1 MDLTQKCVLTDEM
14 SKLVAETMRV
24 SLFDYAFDSDKVPSL
39 NLHFF
44 CYDYLETQ
52 SLVDKKM
59 MDEGNMLPLCEELEY
74 LISSSVWKPSEVTN
88 AIFSF
93 RTRLRHGEYEDLS
106 SRKNDVE
113 NGFKGKK
120 DYYRHS
126 VEYLAELFT
135 SESSYAQMLL
145 NRISFLLDE
154 SYPLENRKQIIFC
167 TREFLSELINEEVS
181 KQHLF
186 YQVNK
191 KLYQTQE
198 KKDGVSDKDFLR
210 NFLCNLLPEEK
221 EYEVIFGIDNDVHN
235 SLSISTKYTR
245 QATKEEINS
254 LKAPYVCHFRNEI
267 MPITAYDYASAL
279 SVAKEI
285 FSSCLAAYNLGL
297 HAPAF
302 SPKPNGLVKK
312 VGEEKFSLI
321 KDSSNTLRRIENRR
335 QKENEKV
342 LRLMFNERFDTR
354 VEELFSLHNSA
365 LLAQN
370 KTSQLL
376 NLWTI
381 IEVAIDTRQSFAC
394 RINYIT
400 DMLTPV
406 LSIIYYK
413 RLIER
418 LYKLIAKN
426 KEARRCIKKLYPD
439 NNAIEGFALCIKNG
453 KTDIKAFFD
462 ENLYMGFQFEHLTN
476 LFSSKKNVLSD
487 WNRHLKR
494 VRWQLARIYKTRCM
508 IVHDG
513 GKMPYIENLVEN
525 LHYYVDEL
533 FNYIIYNTE
542 RGIVS
547 LDAIFSAARI
557 KECQIQEF
565 LKPQKD
571 PSLDAISDEDFIKY
585 FIAG

>member
-1 MDLTQKCVLTDEM
+1 MDLAQECVLTNKM
-14 SKLVAETMRV
+14 SKLVADTMKA

-39 NLHFF
+39 NLHYF

-52 SLVDKKM
+52 NLVDKNI
-59 MDEGNMLPLCEELEY
+59 MDEGNMQPLCDELEY
-74 LISSSVWKPSEVTN
+74 LISSSYWKPSGVTN
-88 AIFSF
+88 AILSF
-93 RTRLRHGEYEDLS
+93 RTRLKHGEYEDLS
-106 SRKNDVE
+106 SRKSDIE
-113 NGFKGKK
+113 NGYKGKLE
-120 DYYRHS
+120 YYKHS

-135 SESSYAQMLL
+135 SESSYAKMLL
-145 NRISFLLDE
+145 NRIAFLLD
-154 SYPLENRKQIIFC
+154 SPYSLENSNQIIFC
-167 TREFLSELINEEVS
+167 TREFLSELINGEVS

-191 KLYQTQE
+191 FLYQKT
-198 KKDGVSDKDFLR
+198 KKDVKTSDRDYLME
-210 NFLCNLLPEEK
+210 FLCSLLPKET
-221 EYEVIFGIDNDVHN
+221 EYEVIFGIDNDIHN
-235 SLSISTKYTR
+235 SLSKSTKYTR
-245 QATKEEINS
+245 LATKEEASS
-254 LKAPYVCHFRNEI
+254 LKTSYVCHFRAEI
-267 MPITAYDYASAL
+267 MPITAYDYVSAL
-279 SVAKEI
+279 SVAKEL
-285 FSSCLAAYNLGL
+285 FSDCLAAYNLGL

-312 VGEEKFSLI
+312 VGKEHFSLI
-321 KDSSNTLRRIENRR
+321 KDSSNTLRRIENKRR
-335 QKENEKV
+335 KDNEKV
-342 LRLMFNERFDTR
+342 LNLMFNECFDPH

-400 DMLTPV
+400 DILSPI
-406 LSIIYYK
+406 LSIVYYK

-418 LYKLIAKN
+418 LYKYIVKN
-426 KEARRCIKKLYPD
+426 KDARRCIEKNYPG
-439 NNAIEGFALCIKNG
+439 NSAIESFALCVKNG
-453 KTDIKAFFD
+453 KTDVKDFFND
-462 ENLYMGFQFEHLTN
+462 NLYMSFQFERLTN
-476 LFSSKKNVLSD
+476 LFSSKKILSED

-494 VRWQLARIYKTRCM
+494 IRWQLSRIYKTRCM

-513 GKMPYIENLVEN
+513 RKTPYIENLVEN

-547 LDAIFSAARI
+547 LDAILSAARI
-557 KECQIQEF
+557 KEYEIVSF
-565 LKPQKD
+565 L
-571 PSLDAISDEDFIKY
+571 SDKKGSESITDDDFLNI
-585 FIAG
+585 FITR